1 VPKLP
6 VALLTALVAI
16 ATDASAS
23 GARHWFGDDS
33 DPEIQRLIQSA
44 GVTPYECFLHP
55 EPPERC
61 DEILAQGERLIDY
74 MLVQYEHARLSSS
87 RIHRGK
93 SLVWLR
99 SALSYAAR
107 QRSPTA
113 RRYVLEH
120 RDELAAPPADF
131 RHDTWTQELERVL
144 RHFDLAVAVV
154 APRHWFGDDWDPEI
168 QRLIQSARVLPYKCF
183 LDHRPPEACFE
194 ILTRGERLIDYMLA
208 QYERARLSPSQTH
221 QGESLTWLWSALSY
235 ANQRNSATAER
246 YVVVNREQLA
256 LAPPDIRPEYWS
268 HQLQLLLRNYDL
280 ARAGD

>member
-1 VPKLP
+1 
-6 VALLTALVAI
+6 
-16 ATDASAS
+16 
-23 GARHWFGDDS
+23 
-33 DPEIQRLIQSA
+33 
-44 GVTPYECFLHP
+44 
-55 EPPERC
+55 
-61 DEILAQGERLIDY
+61 
-74 MLVQYEHARLSSS
+74 
-87 RIHRGK
+87 
-93 SLVWLR
+93 
-99 SALSYAAR
+99 
-107 QRSPTA
+107 
-113 RRYVLEH
+113 
-120 RDELAAPPADF
+120 
-131 RHDTWTQELERVL
+131 
-144 RHFDLAVAVV
+144 
-154 APRHWFGDDWDPEI
+154 
-168 QRLIQSARVLPYKCF
+168 LPYKCF